1 MRYKML
7 MCLGVPGEM
16 FFGKKLESKLEVLGL
31 ELHHYCQ
38 CPIHKIIGWS
48 TLVLL
53 STKEILLAVMPGER
67 LIPLPEIRYYRHSD
81 LVELRPR

>member
-1 MRYKML
+1 MH
-7 MCLGVPGEM
+7 MCLGVPGKV
-16 FFGKKLESKLEVLGL
+16 FFWEILESKGDVVCL

-53 STKEILLAVMPGER
+53 STKEFLLAVMPGQR
-67 LIPLPEIRYYRHSD
+67 LIPLPEIRYYRHLD
-81 LVELRPR
+81 LVAQHPR